1 MNPQAEGP
9 RTAATET
16 RTAAE
21 VPAAIP
27 VAAPVAGP
35 AGGHPPATP
44 GLARAATPEPLYGG
58 ASSGRRITVRDIA
71 TAKARGEKWP
81 MLTAYDALSAH
92 IFDEAGIPVLLVGDS
107 AAMVVFGHDTTI
119 PVTLDDL
126 IPLTAA
132 VVRGTSRA
140 MIIADLPFGSYQAS
154 ARDALSAGTRFMK
167 ESGAHAIKLEGG
179 QRVARQV
186 EDLVAAGIPVMAHLG
201 LTPQSVHAFGGYRV
215 QGRGEDGERLLHD
228 AKTLEAAG
236 AFAVVLECVPTVL
249 AARVTEALSIPT
261 IGIGAGPD
269 CDAQVL
275 VWQDMAGL
283 SLRAPRFVR
292 KYADVASVLHEAASA
307 YARDVVSGA
316 FPGPQESYRL
326 PAAGRRRR
334 RDRGPARR
342 GPRPERGRRRT
353 RAARAG
359 LRRWLARTGVAV
371 ARRRDQAPAG
381 PTVTS
386 ARSA

>member
-1 MNPQAEGP
+1 MNPQADGP
-9 RTAATET
+9 SLAASDERTT
-16 RTAAE
+16 
-21 VPAAIP
+21 
-27 VAAPVAGP
+27 VAAPATAP
-35 AGGHPPATP
+35 ANGRSPAAATGMARGG
-44 GLARAATPEPLYGG
+44 TPEPLYGG

-71 TAKARGEKWP
+71 AAKARGEKWP

-140 MIIADLPFGSYQAS
+140 MVIADLPFGSYQAS
-154 ARDALSAGTRFMK
+154 SRDALGAATRFMK

-179 QRVARQV
+179 QRIARQV

-228 AKTLEAAG
+228 AKILEAAG
-236 AFAVVLECVPTVL
+236 AFAVVLECVPAGL
-249 AARVTEALSIPT
+249 AARVTEVLSIPT
-261 IGIGAGPD
+261 IGIGAGPN

-283 SLRAPRFVR
+283 SPRTPKFVR
-292 KYADVASVLHEAASA
+292 KYADVASVLDEAASA

-326 PAAGRRRR
+326 PSGIRCTY
-334 RDRGPARR
+334 PHIS
-342 GPRPERGRRRT
+342 RPMT
-353 RAARAG
+353 A
-359 LRRWLARTGVAV
+359 W
-371 ARRRDQAPAG
+371 
-381 PTVTS
+381 
-386 ARSA
+386 